1 MAVEFET
8 MTSISPQSTLPE
20 LLKIANDNHLG
31 LINLP
36 DEEKATLIACIKEL
50 GQLELEYGEETLFE
64 KVRVVRRVTGAV
76 SIFFEK
82 DEPEAKPKAKAKPK
96 ASSEPKEK

>member
-1 MAVEFET
+1 
-8 MTSISPQSTLPE
+8 MTAISPQSTLPE

-36 DEEKATLIACIKEL
+36 EDDKAMLIACIKER

-76 SIFFEK
+76 SVFFEK
-82 DEPEAKPKAKAKPK
+82 DEPDAKAKSK
-96 ASSEPKEK
+96 SKEK

>member
-36 DEEKATLIACIKEL
+36 DEEKATLIACIKER
-50 GQLELEYGEETLFE
+50 GQLELEYGEETL
-64 KVRVVRRVTGAV
+64 
-76 SIFFEK
+76 FEK